1 MSILLTKLFLMKTT
15 MLAAVKGLA
24 LAAAVMALSCNSA
37 DKKAGGAGGNDQ
49 AFRFNPPVGAAYDIT
64 MQMDMDQKVMGQNN
78 KIGMSTTYNMH
89 VKGLDTGV
97 YDLHMKYNH
106 FRMSMNAGGMD
117 MEIDSD
123 KPATETPNTG
133 DPTAMMIAMMNRVFS
148 GIKGQSFSMKLSESG
163 EISDIKGL
171 QNIVQAM
178 VDSMGL
184 PPEAQAQ
191 VGASLNDQF
200 NENDIRNSFQTA
212 YSIYPNKPIKV
223 GESWTRTAS
232 VKGKMPMMI
241 DSKYTVKAIENGI
254 ATLGVASTFSPLEKD
269 GNNNI
274 KGTQDGEMQ
283 VDLATG
289 ITTEA
294 RLNQQFTM
302 ESQGVPV
309 EMKSLVTIKS
319 KQVQSAK

>member
-1 MSILLTKLFLMKTT
+1 MSILSTKFFYMKTT
-15 MLAAVKGLA
+15 MLSAVKTLT

-37 DKKAGGAGGNDQ
+37 DKKAAGTSDQ

-78 KIGMSTTYNMH
+78 KIGLITTYNMH
-89 VKGLDTGV
+89 IKGLDTGL

-117 MEIDSD
+117 MEIDTD
-123 KPATETPNTG
+123 KPATAPPNTG
-133 DPTAMMIAMMNRVFS
+133 DPTGMMVAMMNRVFS

-163 EISDIKGL
+163 EISDIRGL
-171 QNIVQAM
+171 ENIVRAM
-178 VDSMGL
+178 IDSMGL

-191 VGASLNDQF
+191 VSASLSDQF

-254 ATLGVASTFSPLEKD
+254 ATLNVASTFSPLEKEGD
-269 GNNNI
+269 SNI
-274 KGTQDGEMQ
+274 KGTQEGEMQ
-283 VDLATG
+283 VELATG
-289 ITTEA
+289 ITTDA
-294 RLNQQFTM
+294 KLNQQFTM
-302 ESQGVPV
+302 ETQGVPV
-309 EMKSLVTIKS
+309 EVKSLVTIKS
-319 KQVQSAK
+319 KQVQSGK

>member
-1 MSILLTKLFLMKTT
+1 
-15 MLAAVKGLA
+15 MLSAVKTLT
-24 LAAAVMALSCNSA
+24 LAAAVMTLSCNSA
-37 DKKAGGAGGNDQ
+37 DKKAAGTSDQ

-78 KIGMSTTYNMH
+78 KIGLTTTYNMH
-89 VKGLDTGV
+89 IKGLDTGV

-117 MEIDSD
+117 MEIDTD
-123 KPATETPNTG
+123 KPSATPPNTE
-133 DPTAMMIAMMNRVFS
+133 DPTGMMVAMMNRVFS
-148 GIKGQSFSMKLSESG
+148 GIKGQSFSMKLSEGG

-171 QNIVQAM
+171 ENIVRAM
-178 VDSMGL
+178 IDSMGL

-191 VGASLNDQF
+191 VSASLSDQF

-232 VKGKMPMMI
+232 VKGKTPMMI

-254 ATLGVASTFSPLEKD
+254 ATLNVTSTFSPLEKEGD
-269 GNNNI
+269 SNI
-274 KGTQDGEMQ
+274 KGTQEGEMQ
-283 VDLATG
+283 VELATG
-289 ITTEA
+289 ITTDA
-294 RLNQQFTM
+294 KLNQQFTM
-302 ESQGVPV
+302 ETQGVPV

-319 KQVQSAK
+319 KQVQSGK

>member
-1 MSILLTKLFLMKTT
+1 MLSAAKTLTL
-15 MLAAVKGLA
+15 V
-24 LAAAVMALSCNSA
+24 AAVMALSCNSA
-37 DKKAGGAGGNDQ
+37 DKKAGGSSDQ

-78 KIGMSTTYNMH
+78 KIGLTTTYNMH

-97 YDLHMKYNH
+97 YDLHVKYNY
-106 FRMSMNAGGMD
+106 FRMAMNAGGMD
-117 MEIDSD
+117 MEIDTD
-123 KPATETPNTG
+123 KPAAAPANPD
-133 DPTAMMIAMMNRVFS
+133 DPTGMMMAMMNRVFS

-171 QNIVQAM
+171 ENIVRAM

-223 GESWTRTAS
+223 GDSWTRTAS
-232 VKGKMPMMI
+232 VKGKTPMMI
-241 DSKYTVKAIENGI
+241 DSKYTVKAIENGM
-254 ATLGVASTFSPLEKD
+254 ATLGVTSTFSPLEKEGD
-269 GNNNI
+269 TNI
-274 KGTQDGEMQ
+274 KGTQEGEMQ
-283 VDLATG
+283 VELATG
-289 ITTEA
+289 ITTDA
-294 RLNQQFTM
+294 KLNQQFTM
-302 ESQGVPV
+302 ETQGVPV

-319 KQVQSAK
+319 KQVQSGK